1 MKKARTHAAILTALF
16 TTTALLA
23 SVQANAYVQYSP
35 DCTACHGSFS
45 GGMSPKGTTFPSG
58 SKHVM
63 HNGSGDMATSCLLCH
78 STMGD
83 NPMIGQSAGTN
94 GNPGIG
100 CTGCHGRDGDMGF
113 DLLSAGRGAGL
124 RQHHWNA
131 GVTICG
137 ECHTDADPSR
147 YTPVGENEKPPY
159 YGTADTNADDPC
171 NPVPA
176 GKVNENWSVGDFEG
190 LDNDGDGL
198 IDGLDPD
205 CQVATTTTSI
215 TTTTLPATTTTLA
228 VTTTTVIATTTTVA
242 PTSTTS
248 TTLPPLRPCSQPIS
262 TGSRPT
268 ASDCLFILKA
278 AVGSVTC
285 TPACMCAPKGSL
297 PITATDALVCLKNA
311 VGQPVALNCP
321 C

>member
-1 MKKARTHAAILTALF
+1 MKKSRTRATILAIFVSVIALF
-16 TTTALLA
+16 A
-23 SVQANAYVQYSP
+23 STPAHAYVQYSP
-35 DCTACHGSFS
+35 DCLGCHGDFWGS
-45 GGMSPKGTTFPSG
+45 MSPKGTSFPKS

-63 HNGSGDMATSCLLCH
+63 HNGAANMGTSCLLCH
-78 STMGD
+78 SSMGD
-83 NPMIGQSAGTN
+83 NPMIGQSAGTSS
-94 GNPGIG
+94 NPGIG

-159 YGTADTNADDPC
+159 YGTANTSADDPC
-171 NPVPA
+171 NPLA
-176 GKVNENWSVGDFEG
+176 SSNVNENWSVGDFEG

-205 CQVATTTTSI
+205 CQVATTTT
-215 TTTTLPATTTTLA
+215 TLPATTTTLA
-228 VTTTTVIATTTTVA
+228 ITTTTSIVTTTTVA
-242 PTSTTS
+242 PTTSTTS
-248 TTLPPLRPCSQPIS
+248 TTLPPLHSCSQPIS

-278 AVGSVTC
+278 AVGSATC
-285 TPACMCAPKGSL
+285 TPECMCAPKGSL
-297 PITATDALVCLKNA
+297 PIAATDALVCLKNA